1 MPNAALGSSPLARG
15 ALTLR
20 LTLLRSTRLIP
31 ARAGNISRFSPIL
44 TSTAAHP
51 RSRGEHRE
59 YPPGFFAGFGSSP
72 LARGT
77 LGARRKP
84 YRSDSAHP
92 RSRGEHCFKVN
103 AKSESSGSS
112 PLARGTSRVLLP
124 PIHPVR
130 LIPARAGNTR
140 TPAATEEVHSA
151 HPRSHGEHSFDGHP
165 VTYIYGSSPLARGT
179 LPGCRS
185 GTIPIRLIPARTGN
199 TQYCW
204 GGYSAA
210 AAHPRSH
217 GEHTLAGREGRFT
230 PGSSPL
236 ARGTFYR
243 FDVPA
248 VAVRLIPARAGN
260 TLEA

>member
-151 HPRSHGEHSFDGHP
+151 HPRSHGEH
-165 VTYIYGSSPLARGT
+165 V
-179 LPGCRS
+179 C
-185 GTIPIRLIPARTGN
+185 
-199 TQYCW
+199 
-204 GGYSAA
+204 
-210 AAHPRSH
+210 
-217 GEHTLAGREGRFT
+217 
-230 PGSSPL
+230 
-236 ARGTFYR
+236 
-243 FDVPA
+243 
-248 VAVRLIPARAGN
+248 
-260 TLEA
+260 